1 MKNVRITAGNYK
13 GKVLA
18 TPGEGT
24 HPMGERERLALF
36 NMVGNDLTG
45 ANVLDA
51 YAGSGILGAEALSR
65 WAPLVVFIE
74 KSPKAT
80 RVIRQNLEKMELFGY
95 PDPPMTEVI
104 CGDVKDYRSDLRFQL
119 IMADPPYDDFDLT
132 GVEHLVKFLAPE
144 GILVLSHPGEAPDLP
159 GVDLVKTRR
168 YARAHLSVYSKP
180 AL

>member
-1 MKNVRITAGNYK
+1 MKNVRITTGNYK

-65 WAPLVVFIE
+65 RAPLVVFIE
-74 KSPKAT
+74 KSPKAAQ
-80 RVIRQNLEKMELFGY
+80 VIRQNLEKMELFGF
-95 PDPPMTEVI
+95 PNPPITEVT
-104 CGDVKDYRSDLRFQL
+104 CEDAKNYQSDLRFQL
-119 IMADPPYDDFDLT
+119 ILADPPYDDFDLT
-132 GVEHLVKFLAPE
+132 GVKHLVKYLAP
-144 GILVLSHPGEAPDLP
+144 GGRLVLSHPDETPELTGLELI
-159 GVDLVKTRR
+159 KTRQ
-168 YARAHLSVYSKP
+168 YARAHLSVYQRTN
-180 AL
+180 

>member
-65 WAPLVVFIE
+65 WAPLE
-74 KSPKAT
+74 T
-80 RVIRQNLEKMELFGY
+80 LF
-95 PDPPMTEVI
+95 
-104 CGDVKDYRSDLRFQL
+104 Q
-119 IMADPPYDDFDLT
+119 
-132 GVEHLVKFLAPE
+132 HLYMLY
-144 GILVLSHPGEAPDLP
+144 L
-159 GVDLVKTRR
+159 
-168 YARAHLSVYSKP
+168 
-180 AL
+180 